1 MAALLKQLQPRFQEK
16 DESTKDCTIVI
27 KRFGGPPS
35 SVSGVLSRTQS
46 PITVPPPHSLIHE
59 ENNDKKILELP
70 NKIIQ
75 LVTGEEWTYLR
86 GQKSLFKD
94 VMMENHWIL
103 KSLDGSSNT
112 NTTERCPCPLYSQDC
127 TQENHSIPQDDV
139 MTGIKL
145 EFIEGRKETYVRG
158 DQQCKE
164 EEISIDGSSNRNTPE
179 RYLRTLYSQ
188 EFQVDDILGS
198 CQIPKCQSDFIIL
211 SVKKQRGS
219 YTLIF
224 FCFISHY

>member
-1 MAALLKQLQPRFQEK
+1 MMLIE
-16 DESTKDCTIVI
+16 ETKDCTIVI

-179 RYLRTLYSQ
+179 RYLRPLYSQ
-188 EFQVDDILGS
+188 EFQEDDILGPGAYLPLLAS
-198 CQIPKCQSDFIIL
+198 SGVLLLIRGCRAALRDPSLVCGGCYL
-211 SVKKQRGS
+211 SGPAAA
-219 YTLIF
+219 
-224 FCFISHY
+224 